1 MEQPGKR
8 SWMRQFSI
16 RTTIYVY
23 FTVSAL
29 VAILLIGVSLYG
41 RLTSQMTATI
51 QEENQALLNQVNLSV
66 DAYLRTIMKL
76 SDSLYYGVI
85 KNADLSAETV
95 NNEFTLLYDNNKEQV
110 SNIALLSKEGELL
123 EAVPAARLKPGL
135 DVTEEEW

>member
-76 SDSLYYGVI
+76 SDSL
-85 KNADLSAETV
+85 
-95 NNEFTLLYDNNKEQV
+95 
-110 SNIALLSKEGELL
+110 
-123 EAVPAARLKPGL
+123 
-135 DVTEEEW
+135 